1 MKRSRIIIP
10 GAGFGGLEL
19 STSPSGAPG
28 DAVEVECLSGPKP
41 TATLREPSSALV
53 ADKERFGSTRRAC
66 WFGC

>member
-19 STSPSGAPG
+19 STPLPEALG

-41 TATLREPSSALV
+41 TASFREPSAALV
-53 ADKERFGSTRRAC
+53 ADKERFGSSRRAC